1 MRRAFGTPATKEKIL
16 RASVL
21 LAEMAWG
28 YGGCTLSWI
37 GPALNDRS
45 PTRGGGGMGGGVNC
59 LLRIVPGLVLAAC
72 LCVAAP
78 MHAADTLVWRATAD
92 RVDADIDG
100 WTLPQLLERLAE
112 ATGWQ
117 VFVEPATRLK
127 QPVSVKFNNL
137 PAGEALGRML
147 GELSFALLPQP
158 KAPAKLFVFRTS
170 VGDATQAV
178 KPREIP
184 KARPI
189 PDELV
194 LLRKPVSKES
204 AEDLAKRLGAR
215 ITGRLD
221 QFGAYRLKFADE
233 KAAREALAAMN
244 GNVDFDL
251 DFSYLLPRPATAD
264 PLAASSV
271 LPFALKADASAPAGQ
286 LVVGLIDTVVQR
298 NTPFGDLL
306 LPGVSVAGEANPG
319 GTGPT
324 HGTSMFETVLRGL
337 ASTQDKGAAT
347 SVRVLPVDVYGNAE
361 TTSTFNVAL
370 GIAEA
375 LNAGATIINLSL
387 SSPGNSQLLHNVI
400 SQGASRGVLFLG
412 AAGNEPTTTAN
423 YPAAYPEV
431 VAVTAGGRNGQLA
444 SYANRGEFV
453 DVVAPGSSIIYF
465 GGKSYLVSGTSASTA
480 FVSGLAAAMK
490 SDTGASAESVA
501 AKLKE
506 VLGAPKP
513 GGN

>member
-1 MRRAFGTPATKEKIL
+1 M
-16 RASVL
+16 
-21 LAEMAWG
+21 
-28 YGGCTLSWI
+28 
-37 GPALNDRS
+37 D
-45 PTRGGGGMGGGVNC
+45 GGVNW
-59 LLRIVPGLVLAAC
+59 LLRMLAGLALSAW
-72 LCVAAP
+72 LCAAAP
-78 MHAADTLVWRATAD
+78 AGAAGQLVWRTAAE

-100 WTLPQLLERLAE
+100 WTLPQLLEQIAE

-117 VFVEPATRLK
+117 VFVEPATQLK
-127 QPVSVKFNNL
+127 QPVSVKFNNA
-137 PAGEALGRML
+137 PVGEALGRML
-147 GELSFALLPQP
+147 GELSFVLLPQP
-158 KAPAKLFVFRTS
+158 RAPAKLFVFRTS

-178 KPREIP
+178 KPREVLRAKP
-184 KARPI
+184 L

-194 LLRKPVSKES
+194 LLRKPGSRES
-204 AEDLAKRLGAR
+204 AEELAKRVGAR

-221 QFGAYRLKFADE
+221 QFGGFRLKFADD
-233 KAAREALAAMN
+233 KAARSALGALN
-244 GNVDFDL
+244 GNADFDV
-251 DFSYLLPRPATAD
+251 DFSYALPRPATAD

-271 LPFALKADASAPAGQ
+271 LPFTLKADASAPAGQ
-286 LVVGLIDTVVQR
+286 LIVGLIDTAVQR

-306 LPGVSVAGEANPG
+306 LPGVSVAGEPNPG
-319 GTGPT
+319 SAGPT

-387 SSPGNSQLLHNVI
+387 ASPGDSQLLRNVI
-400 SQGASRGVLFLG
+400 AQGAARGVLFLG
-412 AAGNEPTTTAN
+412 AAGNEPTTAAN

-444 SYANRGEFV
+444 SYANRGDFV

-465 GGKSYLVSGTSASTA
+465 GGKSYLISGTSASTA
-480 FVSGLAAAMK
+480 FVSGLAAGMK
-490 SDTGASAESVA
+490 AGTGASAEAVA

-506 VLGAPKP
+506 ALGAPKL